1 MWFIIHFTVS
11 TARTEPMKN
20 TLTIYG
26 DNVIKTFKIKTTW
39 AACRKLVQQFLTR
52 TLMSG
57 EQTEAGYG
65 TFVEG

>member
-1 MWFIIHFTVS
+1 M
-11 TARTEPMKN
+11 
-20 TLTIYG
+20 
-26 DNVIKTFKIKTTW
+26 KTFKIKTRW
-39 AACRKLVQQFLTR
+39 ATCRKLVQQFLTR